1 MIIELTELTDL
12 DKNTTVNVGKMNGGI
27 GANTI
32 SPSAQLIVEARFTCI
47 QEKHRLLEDI
57 AHLVDHP
64 RVPGV
69 EVSISGGVQRDV
81 MSPSKGQIQL
91 VDTISSVLGHPLNT
105 ESRGGVSDAN
115 TMSAAGLI
123 TLDGFGPLGDGD
135 HTIHER
141 AEKASFIRRIH
152 EMSQILLHFCGQS
165 QVHKLTDNTIEAS
178 TV

>member
-1 MIIELTELTDL
+1 
-12 DKNTTVNVGKMNGGI
+12 MNGGI

-47 QEKHRLLEDI
+47 QEKLRLLEGI
-57 AHLVDHP
+57 AHLVDNP

-81 MSPSKGQIQL
+81 MSPSKGQMQL
-91 VDTISSVLGHPLNT
+91 VDTISAVLGQPLNT

-123 TLDGFGPLGDGD
+123 TLDGFGPFGDGD

-141 AEKASFIRRIH
+141 AEKASFARRIH
-152 EMSQILLHFCGQS
+152 EMSQILLHFCGPNHAHILADS
-165 QVHKLTDNTIEAS
+165 NAEAS
-178 TV
+178 AA